1 MHHIMRLWLIGC
13 CLGFHFCLAAA
24 QDTLA
29 PAGSTNTAVAG
40 EQAFPDPFAAEN
52 APAHPPVKISDPL
65 EPLNRDFFWFNDK
78 LYFWV
83 LRPGARACSKV
94 APKPVRSSVQRFF
107 VNVRYPVRL
116 VNHVLQGRLKPA
128 VEETARFVVN
138 STLGLAGFF
147 DPADE
152 LKLELQPADSDQTL
166 GVYGIRPG
174 FYLDWPILGPSSVRG
189 SAGIAG
195 DTLLTPWTYLY
206 IEVGLPVRTFE
217 LLNATSLHP
226 GEYEDF
232 KKAALDPYVALRS
245 AYYDSREDF
254 IRNARAARESGGP
267 R

>member
-1 MHHIMRLWLIGC
+1 MRLWLIGC
-13 CLGFHFCLAAA
+13 GLGFHFCLAAA
-24 QDTLA
+24 QDALA

-40 EQAFPDPFAAEN
+40 EQVFPDPFAAEN
-52 APAHPPVKISDPL
+52 APAPPRVKISDPL

-83 LRPGARACSKV
+83 LRPGARAYSKV
-94 APKPVRSSVQRFF
+94 APKPVRASVQRFF
-107 VNVRYPVRL
+107 VNARYPVRF
-116 VNHVLQGRLKPA
+116 VNKVLQGRVKPA
-128 VEETARFVVN
+128 VEETVRFVLN

-147 DPADE
+147 DPAAE
-152 LKLELQPADSDQTL
+152 LKLELEPADFDQTL
-166 GVYGIRPG
+166 GLYGIRPG

-195 DTLLTPWTYLY
+195 DTLLTPWTYLD
-206 IEVGLPVRTFE
+206 IEIATPVLAYD

-245 AYYDSREDF
+245 GYYDSREDF
-254 IRNARAARESGGP
+254 IQKARAALKSGGS